1 MFVAYDNS
9 KTVNSFT
16 MDINS
21 RIDFIK
27 QLEIE
32 TGELYSKKR
41 VTKGTEQTL
50 PVKAGEEQSFFAEKS
65 LVSFASTVSGQLR
78 RDVLQ
83 TVLLAQMAANKQFP
97 EQEKL
102 FEWYHVFLGVLTKVG
117 WIVENLNEQ
126 NYDTAMSQFEMDNV
140 IIDIL
145 STTFG
150 QNYILIIKKTLEAI
164 KKMSDEDRKIKA
176 FEKNTRSVSQRG
188 FQIALANEDGG
199 VVAIQIGT
207 FMLDTSLDV
216 RKILFFKTE
225 KEETGLQYIVKRA
238 TLNSASY
245 DEDIRKTVNAKIKDA
260 QLTNISEIEI

>member
-1 MFVAYDNS
+1 
-9 KTVNSFT
+9 
-16 MDINS
+16 MDINN

-32 TGELYSKKR
+32 TGEVYSKKR
-41 VTKGTEQTL
+41 FTKGAESGL
-50 PVKAGEEQSFFAEKS
+50 PVKDGKEQSFFTEKS
-65 LVSFASTVSGQLR
+65 LVSFASTVTGQLR
-78 RDVLQ
+78 NDVLQ

-97 EQEKL
+97 DQENL
-102 FEWYHVFLGVLTKVG
+102 FDWYHVFLDTLARLG
-117 WIVENLNEQ
+117 WIVENINTQ
-126 NYDTAMSQFEMDNV
+126 NYDIAKAEFELDNV

-145 STTFG
+145 SAAFG

-164 KKMSDEDRKIKA
+164 KKMTDEDRKIKA

-188 FQIALANEDGG
+188 FQIALANEEGG

-207 FMLDTSLDV
+207 FMLDTSLDL

-225 KEETGLQYIVKRA
+225 KEVTDLQYILKRA
-238 TLNSASY
+238 ALNSASY
-245 DEDIRKTVNAKIKDA
+245 DDDIRKEVNAKIKGV